1 MPSVEITSARKKGK
15 AVLLIHTWKD
25 HLWDVGSKPDVSEV
39 LITSN
44 GEVDDPT
51 TQIANRLKYPP

>member
-1 MPSVEITSARKKGK
+1 MAVPSEGK

-25 HLWDVGSKPDVSEV
+25 HLWDMGSKPNVPEVTV

-44 GEVDDPT
+44 GEVDNP
-51 TQIANRLKYPP
+51 N